1 MRYLCTIVFIIYRST
16 FDETNSRSFTD
27 EEFREMLSASDKIE
41 YLYGHFADLT
51 IVNDDLLGALETL
64 IRSIRRLDQDACWV
78 PASWVH

>member
-1 MRYLCTIVFIIYRST
+1 
-16 FDETNSRSFTD
+16 
-27 EEFREMLSASDKIE
+27 MLSASDKIE